1 MTVVVSRTSAGC
13 HTDPDAETSGRGRAV
28 AAFTDRS
35 RLGHPP
41 DTGPNEDGGM
51 RIALVTEQFA
61 PSTTPTAHVS
71 REVVSRLTGGGHDV
85 VVLAGGR
92 GQATFSGARLFWAS
106 RMTPVSAIREALAL
120 SRPDVCHLLD
130 PHRLGIKAAE
140 AADRLGVPT
149 VVLHPRV
156 WQPGVDLAA
165 HHPGL
170 RDADLHDRWG
180 RVHSPD
186 GGRVVAGYVGPLDR
200 TKVLRRLTL
209 VARLPG
215 VRLVALGDGPGA
227 DGLRSAGAKVIADPT
242 TLERARCVASF
253 DVLLQPRKRETYAP
267 TVHEALAS
275 GVPVVAYGSGT
286 VSGAVRHEH
295 NGLLV
300 DTNRGGKSFAR
311 SVARL
316 AASPDLRCSLAAAA
330 RQSVADRT
338 WEDAVAELVEVHY
351 PAARDRGSVAIG

>member
-1 MTVVVSRTSAGC
+1 
-13 HTDPDAETSGRGRAV
+13 
-28 AAFTDRS
+28 
-35 RLGHPP
+35 
-41 DTGPNEDGGM
+41 M
-51 RIALVTEQFA
+51 RIALVTEQFT

-71 REVVSRLTGGGHDV
+71 REVVSRLTDGGHDV
-85 VVLAGGR
+85 EVLAGGR

-106 RMTPVSAIREALAL
+106 RMTPVSAIREALSL
-120 SRPDVCHLLD
+120 SRPDVCHLVD
-130 PHRLGIKAAE
+130 PHRLGIKVAE

-149 VVLHPRV
+149 VVLHPRT

-170 RDADLHDRWG
+170 RDQDLHDRWA

-186 GGRVVAGYVGPLDR
+186 GGRLVVGYVGPLER
-200 TKVLRRLTL
+200 TKVLHRLTL

-215 VRLVALGDGPGA
+215 VRLVALGDGPGSE
-227 DGLRSAGAKVIADPT
+227 GLRAAGAKVIPNPT

-275 GVPVVAYGSGT
+275 GVPVVAYDSGT
-286 VSGAVRHEH
+286 ASDAVRHEH

-300 DTNRGGKSFAR
+300 DTDRGGRSFAR
-311 SVARL
+311 AVARL
-316 AASPDLRCSLAAAA
+316 AVSPDLRFSLALAS
-330 RQSVADRT
+330 RRSVADRT
-338 WEDAVAELVEVHY
+338 WDDAVAELVDVHY
-351 PAARDRGSVAIG
+351 PTALGRGPLAIG